1 MGADSLNWDAGTLKR
16 FDRTM
21 KTQLLQDLNESG
33 SANARPLTPE
43 PKGLPDT
50 APDRDATVRP
60 EVPAAEA
67 ATPAGSADTPAA
79 EPVLTPAAQPAV
91 APAEA
96 PAVAPA
102 ASPLRPGPAVWQRP
116 RPVPAD
122 APAPALVAAAPAPAP
137 EPVRKIQ
144 ARPAATHL
152 TIQPKGF
159 APQPLPFGATVPN
172 HDGMNT
178 TDRDPDW
185 LAERLARDAALHE
198 RPEWNGSWVR
208 RLASWGAAGVLL
220 ALVAAGGLWLYEQR
234 QVEGALAV
242 LANMNPPPAAGVTQ
256 PDTRPVTQA
265 VAPGALPTLPAD
277 TGLRPTA
284 TPPARASAAAPAAAP
299 LAQDVPAP
307 VAPTEAVGQSAT
319 ASTAAGA
326 GYTANGATVEA
337 PIVKAVD
344 TAAEAKR
351 ADAASSS
358 RSKTRSERSARVSDE
373 QAGSSPPKRK
383 HAATRKQ
390 TKTVASA
397 AGREGTHEAA
407 RTGERSYRQ
416 RYEETLMQC
425 RAHGYDERQC
435 LQRGCEMTRF
445 GFACKG

>member
-1 MGADSLNWDAGTLKR
+1 MGADSVNWDAGTLKR
-16 FDRTM
+16 CDRTM
-21 KTQLLQDLNESG
+21 KTQLLQDLNDSG
-33 SANARPLTPE
+33 SANARPPTPE

-50 APDRDATVRP
+50 ARQRDETLQP

-67 ATPAGSADTPAA
+67 ATPAVTA
-79 EPVLTPAAQPAV
+79 
-91 APAEA
+91 AEA

-116 RPVPAD
+116 RPVPVDVPAPSVETAPL
-122 APAPALVAAAPAPAP
+122 APAPAS
-137 EPVRKIQ
+137 EPVRKIEP
-144 ARPAATHL
+144 RPAAPHL

-172 HDGMNT
+172 QDAMNT

-185 LAERLARDAALHE
+185 LAERLAREAALHE
-198 RPEWNGSWVR
+198 RPQWSGPWAR

-242 LANMNPPPAAGVTQ
+242 LANTNPPPVAGA
-256 PDTRPVTQA
+256 TQA
-265 VAPGALPTLPAD
+265 VTRPATPGALPTLPAD
-277 TGLRPTA
+277 AGLAATA
-284 TPPARASAAAPAAAP
+284 TPPAMAPSTTPARAPAEAPAVAP

-307 VAPTEAVGQSAT
+307 VPAVPTDAVGRSAA

-326 GYTANGATVEA
+326 GDSGNGATVEA
-337 PIVKAVD
+337 PSVKAVD
-344 TAAEAKR
+344 TVADAKR

-358 RSKTRSERSARVSDE
+358 RSKARTGRSARIAEE
-373 QAGSSPPKRK
+373 QADSTSAKRK
-383 HAATRKQ
+383 HAATHKQ

-397 AGREGTHEAA
+397 AGQEGA

>member
-1 MGADSLNWDAGTLKR
+1 MGADSVNWDAGTLKR
-16 FDRTM
+16 CDRTM
-21 KTQLLQDLNESG
+21 KTQLLQDLNDSG
-33 SANARPLTPE
+33 SANARPPTPE

-50 APDRDATVRP
+50 ARQRDETLQP

-67 ATPAGSADTPAA
+67 ATPAVTA
-79 EPVLTPAAQPAV
+79 
-91 APAEA
+91 AEA

-122 APAPALVAAAPAPAP
+122 VPAPSVETAPLAPAPAP
-137 EPVRKIQ
+137 EPVRKIEP
-144 ARPAATHL
+144 RPAAPHL

-172 HDGMNT
+172 QDAMNT

-185 LAERLARDAALHE
+185 LAERLAREAALHE
-198 RPEWNGSWVR
+198 RPQWSGPWAR

-242 LANMNPPPAAGVTQ
+242 LANTNPPPVAGA
-256 PDTRPVTQA
+256 TQA
-265 VAPGALPTLPAD
+265 VTRPATPGALPTLPAD
-277 TGLRPTA
+277 AGLAATA
-284 TPPARASAAAPAAAP
+284 TPPAMAPSTTPARAPAEAPAVAP

-307 VAPTEAVGQSAT
+307 VPAVPTDAVGRSAA

-326 GYTANGATVEA
+326 GDSGNGATVEA
-337 PIVKAVD
+337 PSVKAVD
-344 TAAEAKR
+344 TVADAKR

-358 RSKTRSERSARVSDE
+358 RSKARTGRSARIAEE
-373 QAGSSPPKRK
+373 QADSTSAKRK

-397 AGREGTHEAA
+397 AGQEGA